1 VRSSRSG
8 PRVLRGN
15 ERLRHLAVVD
25 PVGDARVEARFA
37 AAAVDHAEAG
47 AVGAEV
53 SQQPV
58 LSVEVG
64 EANRLLASEPV
75 AARHDGVEG
84 IVEEMNQGE
93 IVPEHVANLRIVERK
108 PEVDFAAP
116 HRRRTD
122 QSPARVVASRARRRT
137 LCRQYASGAQAAP
150 ALVRRRTLPTP
161 RSRRLAMKRQ
171 LTLNLV
177 VLALAAGIAASAGS
191 AASFNDGAPCPAS
204 GPLLVC
210 PTMQVGQSVHLQL
223 LGRDGCDVY
232 RWEMVN
238 GGLPLGLSMSSSGL
252 VTGTPTR
259 AEETKPWMII
269 HDLTAPEGGPS
280 WCGGDNH
287 SERQFVFTVSGGSGG
302 TPPPP
307 PPPAP
312 PLQVTSSTLAT
323 ATTGSGYSAQ
333 LTASG
338 GNSYS
343 WALSSGSLPAGLGL
357 AASGRLSGTPTSA
370 GAYSFGVRVTDEKG
384 RTATGSIALR
394 VLEQLAAIAPADQQW
409 EVGRPLEIPIQGKG
423 GVPAYHWS
431 ISGALPKNTAFIDYE
446 GDGTNVRLHGV
457 PGEEGTFPLTIT
469 MSDSGGHSAR
479 VQLTLT
485 VLPKLRL
492 RTFDPGRATVGK
504 RYQLK
509 LSSGGG
515 VGQLSWTVAKG
526 SLAAGLAL
534 DPASGVI
541 SGKPRLR
548 GTYRFTV
555 TVTDSLGA
563 KASMSFSLLVR
574 RAPPKR

>member
-1 VRSSRSG
+1 
-8 PRVLRGN
+8 
-15 ERLRHLAVVD
+15 
-25 PVGDARVEARFA
+25 
-37 AAAVDHAEAG
+37 
-47 AVGAEV
+47 
-53 SQQPV
+53 
-58 LSVEVG
+58 
-64 EANRLLASEPV
+64 
-75 AARHDGVEG
+75 
-84 IVEEMNQGE
+84 
-93 IVPEHVANLRIVERK
+93 
-108 PEVDFAAP
+108 
-116 HRRRTD
+116 
-122 QSPARVVASRARRRT
+122 
-137 LCRQYASGAQAAP
+137 
-150 ALVRRRTLPTP
+150 
-161 RSRRLAMKRQ
+161 MKRQ
-171 LTLNLV
+171 LTLILLL
-177 VLALAAGIAASAGS
+177 LALAAGVTASAGS
-191 AASFNDGAPCPAS
+191 AASFNDSAPCPAS

-223 LGRDGCDVY
+223 LGLNGCDIY

-259 AEETKPWMII
+259 AEQTKPWVII

-287 SERQFVFTVSGGSGG
+287 SERQFVFTVGGDSGG

-307 PPPAP
+307 PPPPPAP
-312 PLQVTSSTLAT
+312 PQLQVTSATLAT
-323 ATTGSGYSAQ
+323 ATTGSGYAAQ

-343 WALSSGSLPAGLGL
+343 WALSSGSLPAGLEL

-370 GAYSFGVRVTDEKG
+370 GSYSFGVRVTDEKG

-409 EVGRPLEIPIQGKG
+409 EVGRPLEIPIQGRG

-431 ISGALPKNTAFIDYE
+431 LSGALPKNTAFIDYE
-446 GDGTNVRLHGV
+446 GDGTTVRLHGV
-457 PGEEGTFPLTIT
+457 PSEEGTFPLTLT
-469 MSDSGGHSAR
+469 MTDSAGHRAQ

-485 VLPKLRL
+485 VLPKLQL

-515 VGQLSWTVAKG
+515 VGQLSWAVAKG
-526 SLAAGLAL
+526 SLPSGLAL
-534 DPASGVI
+534 DPTSGVI

-555 TVTDSLGA
+555 TVTDALGA
-563 KASMSFSLLVR
+563 KASMTFSLLVR
-574 RAPPKR
+574 RPPLKR

>member
-1 VRSSRSG
+1 
-8 PRVLRGN
+8 
-15 ERLRHLAVVD
+15 
-25 PVGDARVEARFA
+25 
-37 AAAVDHAEAG
+37 
-47 AVGAEV
+47 
-53 SQQPV
+53 
-58 LSVEVG
+58 
-64 EANRLLASEPV
+64 
-75 AARHDGVEG
+75 
-84 IVEEMNQGE
+84 M
-93 IVPEHVANLRIVERK
+93 K
-108 PEVDFAAP
+108 
-116 HRRRTD
+116 
-122 QSPARVVASRARRRT
+122 
-137 LCRQYASGAQAAP
+137 
-150 ALVRRRTLPTP
+150 
-161 RSRRLAMKRQ
+161 RRLT
-171 LTLNLV
+171 LTFLL
-177 VLALAAGIAASAGS
+177 LALAAGIAASPGS
-191 AASFNDGAPCPAS
+191 AASFNDSAPCPAS

-223 LGRDGCDVY
+223 LGLNGCDVF

-287 SERQFVFTVSGGSGG
+287 SERQFVFTVTGGSGG

-312 PLQVTSSTLAT
+312 PASPALQVTSSTLAT
-323 ATTGSGYSAQ
+323 AMTGAGYSAQ

-343 WALSSGSLPAGLGL
+343 WAVSSGSPPAGLQL
-357 AASGRLSGTPTSA
+357 DASGRLSGTPTSA
-370 GAYSFGVRVTDEKG
+370 GSYSFSVRVTDEKG

-394 VLEQLAAIAPADQQW
+394 VLEQLAAVAPADQQW

-446 GDGTNVRLHGV
+446 GDGTNVRLHGI
-457 PGEEGTFPLTIT
+457 PAEEGTFPLMIT
-469 MSDSGGHSAR
+469 MTDSGGHSTQ

-485 VLPKLRL
+485 VLAKLQL
-492 RTFDPGRATVGK
+492 QTLAPGRATVGK

-509 LSSGGG
+509 LSTGGG
-515 VGQLSWTVAKG
+515 AGALSWTIAKG
-526 SLAAGLAL
+526 SLAPGLAL
-534 DPASGVI
+534 DPTTGVI
-541 SGKPRLR
+541 AGKPRRR
-548 GTYRFTV
+548 GSYRFTV

-563 KASMSFSLLVR
+563 KASMTFSLLVR
-574 RAPPKR
+574 RR